1 MNLQI
6 VLVVY
11 TKIFKNS
18 MYFVT
23 HTTRPE
29 YNYHRTSESRNRTLR
44 FQSRSKSFLL
54 GVNRFR
60 SLSRVTRNI
69 VQLIALGR
77 RRAHCRSDLL
87 SHQVIITRW
96 RRRACEDESWHCE
109 FNGKTRVL
117 PLEECSCLVQSVFS
131 NTTKFP
137 NLESHCLRG
146 QFKSWLTC
154 LIYIIVYPLISIV
167 VVSFAFTLRL
177 FRYKQ

>member
-18 MYFVT
+18 LYFVT
-23 HTTRPE
+23 HTTRAE

-77 RRAHCRSDLL
+77 RRARCRSDLL

-131 NTTKFP
+131 KRHQISKLRKSLFKRTVQKLAYLLDLHHSLSADF
-137 NLESHCLRG
+137 HCC
-146 QFKSWLTC
+146 C
-154 LIYIIVYPLISIV
+154 LVCVHFEVIPL
-167 VVSFAFTLRL
+167 
-177 FRYKQ
+177 